1 MVVPLSIMELTEQ
14 EVVQITL
21 AICRFIMLFLM
32 IITISISLYYN
43 IQSFSDVIPPT
54 TSTEG
59 GHNSDPLSDEWVL
72 WDSSNLFL
80 LLPVAAY
87 SNVFHHSIPA
97 LANPI
102 RDKSMLLTTFIYTIS
117 LCLLFYLLVGIVVS
131 YYFREHIHPAS
142 NLNWSTYIGSTGGG
156 HNSDPSYRPMYAR
169 AISFFIV
176 AFPALD
182 VTSAFPLNAVC
193 ILYIIYIYD
202 TYSYDYTLYVYSMH
216 TLYTY
221 SVYMLYIHSVM

>member
-43 IQSFSDVIPPT
+43 IQTFSDVKHPT
-54 TSTEG
+54 TTTEG
-59 GHNSDPLSDEWVL
+59 GHNSDPLSGEWVL

-102 RDKSMLLTTFIYTIS
+102 RDKSMLLTTFMYTIS
-117 LCLLFYLLVGIVVS
+117 ICLLFYLLVGIVVS

-142 NLNWSTYIGSTGGG
+142 NLNWSTYIGSGDTGGGTGG
-156 HNSDPSYRPMYAR
+156 HNSDPSARPMYAR

-182 VTSAFPLNAVC
+182 VTSAFPLNAVSLC
-193 ILYIIYIYD
+193 MYNIYIY
-202 TYSYDYTLYVYSMH
+202 
-216 TLYTY
+216 
-221 SVYMLYIHSVM
+221 I